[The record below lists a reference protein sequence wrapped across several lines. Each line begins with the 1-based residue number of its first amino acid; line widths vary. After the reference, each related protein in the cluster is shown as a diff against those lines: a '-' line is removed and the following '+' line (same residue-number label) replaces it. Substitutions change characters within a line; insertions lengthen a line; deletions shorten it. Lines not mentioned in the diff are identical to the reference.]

1 MQLFFGSDFVGSATI
16 YAGSSMVVN
25 KNCKDS
31 ILFEYNKET
40 YDVTVSIAG
49 LDSCRCMLLSMTPI
63 KTFKA
68 IN

>member
-1 MQLFFGSDFVGSATI
+1 
-16 YAGSSMVVN
+16 MVVN

-31 ILFEYNKET
+31 ILFVYNKET
-40 YDVTVSIAG
+40 YDVTVSLAG